1 MVPKKLNADSCKLE
15 ANSIMIGRMY
25 LTLVILHVLAAVTWI
40 GGMIFLSLVLAPLV
54 RGRKAAP
61 EFMALFRSAALR
73 FRPIVW
79 IAIAVL
85 ITTGPMLLAQ
95 RGLSVMTPSAWPG
108 IVTVKLMLVAL
119 LLFLTLLHDLVF
131 GPQVSR
137 VSAIQESQRTTGER
151 VIFKSARWL
160 PRLSLLIAL
169 AVVVA
174 AAMLAR
180 S

>member
-1 MVPKKLNADSCKLE
+1 
-15 ANSIMIGRMY
+15 MY
-25 LTLVILHVLAAVTWI
+25 STLVVLHVLAAVSWV

-79 IAIAVL
+79 VAMAIL
-85 ITTGPMLLAQ
+85 LTTGPMLLLR
-95 RGLSVMTPSAWPG
+95 RGIDVLTPASWPW
-108 IVTVKLMLVAL
+108 IVALKLTLVGL
-119 LLFLTLLHDLVF
+119 LLFLTLLHDLVL

-137 VSAIQESQRTTGER
+137 VSAIPESQRTTGEQ
-151 VIFKSARWL
+151 VVFKTARWL
-160 PRLSLLIAL
+160 PRLSLLVAL
-169 AVVVA
+169 AVLWVA
-174 AAMLAR
+174 TSLAR

>member
-1 MVPKKLNADSCKLE
+1 
-15 ANSIMIGRMY
+15 MY
-25 LTLVILHVLAAVTWI
+25 STLVVLHILAAVTWI

-79 IAIAVL
+79 VALAVL
-85 ITTGPMLLAQ
+85 LATGPMLLSL
-95 RGLSVMTPSAWPG
+95 RGVQVSSPTSWTG

-137 VSAIQESQRTTGER
+137 VSAIPNSQRTAGER
-151 VIFKSARWL
+151 VVFKTARWL
-160 PRLSLLIAL
+160 PRLSLLIGL
-169 AVVVA
+169 AVMIA
-174 AAMLAR
+174 ATMLAR

>member
-1 MVPKKLNADSCKLE
+1 
-15 ANSIMIGRMY
+15 MY
-25 LTLVILHVLAAVTWI
+25 SMLVILHILAAVSWV

-54 RGRKAAP
+54 RSRKAVP

-79 IAIAVL
+79 VAMAILVM
-85 ITTGPMLLAQ
+85 TGPMLLSF
-95 RGLSVMTPSAWPG
+95 RGVAVASPSSWPG
-108 IVTVKLMLVAL
+108 IVIVKLTLVAL
-119 LLFLTLLHDLVF
+119 LLLLTLLHDLVL

-137 VSAIQESQRTTGER
+137 VSAIPESKRTAGEQ
-151 VIFKSARWL
+151 VVFKTARWL

-169 AVVVA
+169 AVVMT

>member
-1 MVPKKLNADSCKLE
+1 
-15 ANSIMIGRMY
+15 MY
-25 LTLVILHVLAAVTWI
+25 STLVVLHILAAVTWI

-79 IAIAVL
+79 VAIAVL
-85 ITTGPMLLAQ
+85 LATGPMLLSL
-95 RGLSVMTPSAWPG
+95 RGVQVSSPTSWTG

-119 LLFLTLLHDLVF
+119 LLLLTLLHDLVF

-137 VSAIQESQRTTGER
+137 VSAIPNSQRTAGDQ
-151 VIFKSARWL
+151 VVFKTARWL
-160 PRLSLLIAL
+160 PRLSLLIGL
-169 AVVVA
+169 AVMIA
-174 AAMLAR
+174 ATMLAR

>member
-1 MVPKKLNADSCKLE
+1 
-15 ANSIMIGRMY
+15 MY
-25 LTLVILHVLAAVTWI
+25 STLVVLHILAAVTWI

-61 EFMALFRSAALR
+61 EFMALFLSAALR

-79 IAIAVL
+79 VAIAVL
-85 ITTGPMLLAQ
+85 LATGPMLLSM
-95 RGLSVMTPSAWPG
+95 RGIEVSSPTSWTG

-119 LLFLTLLHDLVF
+119 LLLLTLLHDLVF

-137 VSAIQESQRTTGER
+137 VSAIPNSQRTAGEQ
-151 VIFKSARWL
+151 VVFKTARWL
-160 PRLSLLIAL
+160 PRLSLLIGL
-169 AVVVA
+169 AVVIA

>member
-1 MVPKKLNADSCKLE
+1 
-15 ANSIMIGRMY
+15 MY
-25 LTLVILHVLAAVTWI
+25 STLVILHILAAVTWV

-54 RGRKAAP
+54 RSRKAVP

-79 IAIAVL
+79 VAIAILVM
-85 ITTGPMLLAQ
+85 TGPMLLS
-95 RGLSVMTPSAWPG
+95 LSGVAVASPSSWPG
-108 IVTVKLMLVAL
+108 IVIVKLTLVAL
-119 LLFLTLLHDLVF
+119 LLFLTLLHDLVL

-137 VSAIQESQRTTGER
+137 VSAIPESQRTAGEQ
-151 VIFKSARWL
+151 VVFKTARWL

-169 AVVVA
+169 AVVMT

>member
-1 MVPKKLNADSCKLE
+1 
-15 ANSIMIGRMY
+15 MY
-25 LTLVILHVLAAVTWI
+25 STLVVLHILAAVSWV

-79 IAIAVL
+79 VAIAVL
-85 ITTGPMLLAQ
+85 VVTGPMLLSL
-95 RGLSVMTPSAWPG
+95 RGIHVTSPSSWPG
-108 IVTVKLMLVAL
+108 IVTVKLTLVAM

-131 GPQVSR
+131 GPQISR
-137 VSAIQESQRTTGER
+137 VSAIPDSQRTPSEQ
-151 VIFKSARWL
+151 VVFKTARWL

-169 AVVVA
+169 AVVIA
-174 AAMLAR
+174 ATVLAR
-180 S
+180 L

>member
-1 MVPKKLNADSCKLE
+1 
-15 ANSIMIGRMY
+15 MY
-25 LTLVILHVLAAVTWI
+25 STLIVLHILAAVTWI

-79 IAIAVL
+79 VAIAVL
-85 ITTGPMLLAQ
+85 LATGPMLLSL
-95 RGLSVMTPSAWPG
+95 RGIQVSSPTSWTG

-137 VSAIQESQRTTGER
+137 VSAIPNSQRTAGER
-151 VIFKSARWL
+151 VVFKTARWL
-160 PRLSLLIAL
+160 PRLSLLIGL
-169 AVVVA
+169 AVMIA
-174 AAMLAR
+174 ATMLAR

>member
-1 MVPKKLNADSCKLE
+1 
-15 ANSIMIGRMY
+15 MY
-25 LTLVILHVLAAVTWI
+25 STLVVLHILAAVTWI

-79 IAIAVL
+79 VALAVL
-85 ITTGPMLLAQ
+85 LATGPMLLSL
-95 RGLSVMTPSAWPG
+95 RGVQVSSPTSWTG

-119 LLFLTLLHDLVF
+119 LLLLTLLHDLIF

-137 VSAIQESQRTTGER
+137 VSAIPNSQRTAGEQ
-151 VIFKSARWL
+151 VVFKTARWL
-160 PRLSLLIAL
+160 PRLSLLIGL
-169 AVVVA
+169 AVMIA
-174 AAMLAR
+174 ATMLAR

>member
-1 MVPKKLNADSCKLE
+1 
-15 ANSIMIGRMY
+15 MY
-25 LTLVILHVLAAVTWI
+25 STLVILHLLAAVTWV

-73 FRPIVW
+73 FRPVVW
-79 IAIAVL
+79 ISIAIL
-85 ITTGPMLLAQ
+85 LTTGPMLLSQ
-95 RGLSVMTPSAWPG
+95 RGLSVMQPAAWPV
-108 IVTVKLMLVAL
+108 IVNMKLSLVGL
-119 LLFLTLLHDLVF
+119 LLVLTLLHDLVL
-131 GPQVSR
+131 GPRVGH
-137 VSAIQESQRTTGER
+137 VSAIPESQRTKGEHI
-151 VIFKSARWL
+151 VFKTARWL

-174 AAMLAR
+174 AAILAR

>member
-1 MVPKKLNADSCKLE
+1 
-15 ANSIMIGRMY
+15 MY
-25 LTLVILHVLAAVTWI
+25 STLVILHLLAAVSWV

-79 IAIAVL
+79 VAMAILV
-85 ITTGPMLLAQ
+85 ITGPMLLAG
-95 RGLSVMTPSAWPG
+95 RGISVTNPSAWSG
-108 IVTVKLMLVAL
+108 IVTVKLTLVAL
-119 LLFLTLLHDLVF
+119 LLFLTLLHDLVL
-131 GPQVSR
+131 GPR
-137 VSAIQESQRTTGER
+137 VSHVSATPESQRTTGEQI
-151 VIFKSARWL
+151 VFKTARWL

-174 AAMLAR
+174 ATILAR

>member
-1 MVPKKLNADSCKLE
+1 
-15 ANSIMIGRMY
+15 MY
-25 LTLVILHVLAAVTWI
+25 SMLVILHILAAVSWV

-54 RGRKAAP
+54 RSRKAVP

-79 IAIAVL
+79 VAIAILVM
-85 ITTGPMLLAQ
+85 TGPMLLSL
-95 RGLSVMTPSAWPG
+95 RGVAVASPSSWPG
-108 IVTVKLMLVAL
+108 IVIVKLTLVAL
-119 LLFLTLLHDLVF
+119 LLLLTLLHDLVL

-137 VSAIQESQRTTGER
+137 VSAIPESKRTAGEQ
-151 VIFKSARWL
+151 VVFKTARWL

-169 AVVVA
+169 AVVMT

>member
-1 MVPKKLNADSCKLE
+1 
-15 ANSIMIGRMY
+15 MY
-25 LTLVILHVLAAVTWI
+25 STLIVLHILAAVTWI

-79 IAIAVL
+79 VALAVL
-85 ITTGPMLLAQ
+85 LATGPMLLSL
-95 RGLSVMTPSAWPG
+95 RGVQVSSPTSWTG

-137 VSAIQESQRTTGER
+137 VSAIPNSQRTAGER
-151 VIFKSARWL
+151 VVFKTARWL
-160 PRLSLLIAL
+160 PRLSLLIGL
-169 AVVVA
+169 AVMIA
-174 AAMLAR
+174 ATMLAR

>member
-1 MVPKKLNADSCKLE
+1 
-15 ANSIMIGRMY
+15 MY
-25 LTLVILHVLAAVTWI
+25 LTFVVLHILAAITWV
-40 GGMIFLSLVLAPLV
+40 GGMVFLSLVLAPLV

-73 FRPIVW
+73 FRPVVW
-79 IAIAVL
+79 IAMAIL
-85 ITTGPMLLAQ
+85 LMTGPILLSH
-95 RGLSVMTPSAWPG
+95 RGLSVMAPASWPG
-108 IVTVKLMLVAL
+108 IVTVKLILVAL

-137 VSAIQESQRTTGER
+137 VSAIAESQRTTGER

-160 PRLSLLIAL
+160 PRLSLLIGL
-169 AVVVA
+169 AVVIA
-174 AAMLAR
+174 AALLAR

>member
-1 MVPKKLNADSCKLE
+1 
-15 ANSIMIGRMY
+15 MY
-25 LTLVILHVLAAVTWI
+25 FTLVILHILAAVSWI

-54 RGRKAAP
+54 RSRKSVP

-79 IAIAVL
+79 VAMAIL
-85 ITTGPMLLAQ
+85 LMTGPMLLSL
-95 RGLSVMTPSAWPG
+95 RGVPVANPSSWPEIVM
-108 IVTVKLMLVAL
+108 VKMTLVAV
-119 LLFLTLLHDLVF
+119 LLFLTLLHDLVL

-137 VSAIQESQRTTGER
+137 VSAIPESQRTAGEQ
-151 VIFKSARWL
+151 VVFNTARWL

-169 AVVVA
+169 SVLVA
-174 AAMLAR
+174 ATILAR

>member
-1 MVPKKLNADSCKLE
+1 
-15 ANSIMIGRMY
+15 MY
-25 LTLVILHVLAAVTWI
+25 STLVILHILAAMSWV

-61 EFMALFRSAALR
+61 EFMAMFRSAALR

-79 IAIAVL
+79 AAMAILL
-85 ITTGPMLLAQ
+85 ITGPMLLSH
-95 RGLSVMTPSAWPG
+95 RGLSVMAPAAWPG
-108 IVTVKLMLVAL
+108 IVTMKLTLVAL

-137 VSAIQESQRTTGER
+137 VSAIAESQRTTGEQ

>member
-1 MVPKKLNADSCKLE
+1 
-15 ANSIMIGRMY
+15 MY
-25 LTLVILHVLAAVTWI
+25 STLIVFHILAAVTWI

-79 IAIAVL
+79 VAIAVL
-85 ITTGPMLLAQ
+85 LATGPMLLSL
-95 RGLSVMTPSAWPG
+95 RGVQVSSPTSWTG

-137 VSAIQESQRTTGER
+137 VSAIPNSQRTAGER
-151 VIFKSARWL
+151 VVFKTARWL
-160 PRLSLLIAL
+160 PRLSLLIGL
-169 AVVVA
+169 AVMIA
-174 AAMLAR
+174 ATMLAR

>member
-1 MVPKKLNADSCKLE
+1 
-15 ANSIMIGRMY
+15 MY
-25 LTLVILHVLAAVTWI
+25 STLVIFHILAAVTWI

-79 IAIAVL
+79 VAIAVL
-85 ITTGPMLLAQ
+85 LTTGPLLLSQ
-95 RGLSVMTPSAWPG
+95 RGIQLTSPASWSG
-108 IVTVKLMLVAL
+108 IVTVKLTLVGL
-119 LLFLTLLHDLVF
+119 LVVLTLLHDLVF

-137 VSAIQESQRTTGER
+137 VSAIAESQRTTGER
-151 VIFKSARWL
+151 VVFKSARLL

-169 AVVVA
+169 AVVIA
-174 AAMLAR
+174 GAMLAR

>member
-1 MVPKKLNADSCKLE
+1 
-15 ANSIMIGRMY
+15 MY
-25 LTLVILHVLAAVTWI
+25 STLIVLHILAAVTWI

-79 IAIAVL
+79 VAIAVL
-85 ITTGPMLLAQ
+85 LATGPMLLSM
-95 RGLSVMTPSAWPG
+95 RGIHVSSPTSWTG

-119 LLFLTLLHDLVF
+119 LLLLTLLHDLVF

-137 VSAIQESQRTTGER
+137 VSAIPNPQRTAGEQ
-151 VIFKSARWL
+151 VVFKTARWL
-160 PRLSLLIAL
+160 PRLSLLIGL
-169 AVVVA
+169 AVMIA
-174 AAMLAR
+174 ATMLAR

>member
-1 MVPKKLNADSCKLE
+1 
-15 ANSIMIGRMY
+15 
-25 LTLVILHVLAAVTWI
+25 
-40 GGMIFLSLVLAPLV
+40 

-79 IAIAVL
+79 VALAVL
-85 ITTGPMLLAQ
+85 LATGPMLLSL
-95 RGLSVMTPSAWPG
+95 RGVQVSSPTSWTG

-119 LLFLTLLHDLVF
+119 LLLLTLLHDLVF

-137 VSAIQESQRTTGER
+137 VSAIPNSQRTAGER
-151 VIFKSARWL
+151 VVFKTARWL
-160 PRLSLLIAL
+160 PRLSLLIGL
-169 AVVVA
+169 AVMIA
-174 AAMLAR
+174 ATMLAR